1 MATQSLDENTVKEV
15 LRQVE
20 FYFSDSNLPR
30 DKFMTETVTSSEDGM
45 VSLALICSFAR
56 MRGYLKLGEIK
67 PEDVPEDTLKAVAEV
82 LAKSASVKLSED
94 GKKVGRVSPLMK
106 PEEIVEQLDGRTVAV
121 SPLPFDANR
130 EALRSFFSQYGTV
143 NSVRLPNHI
152 ADRKVFSGTA
162 LVEFSTDD
170 EAEKVLSQSL
180 TFAGA
185 ELELKPKK
193 EFDAERAQKTE
204 EFKAANPQWKED
216 QQNNSSPKSNYPK
229 GLIVAFKL
237 KNISTGDQAE
247 QNNSG
252 ETVDTDGTDAKPTEP
267 LTSVEKTAEENQ
279 EKAPEEAN
287 KKEETAAMDTENVEE
302 GDKEKESENKE
313 NKLEEESSKD
323 TVDKNVKK
331 EGRID
336 IAACKEDK
344 NVVLREDLKAVFGKF
359 GAIKFG
365 EDSGYVRFELPEGAQ
380 KARAAAVL
388 AKEEGLL
395 VKNFVATLEP
405 VTGDAEKEYWSRVRD
420 NQDKHRDSFRGR
432 GGRFHQRGGRGKN
445 PRWGDND
452 SGRGRGRKF
461 QKVGA

>member
-185 ELELKPKK
+185 ELELKP
-193 EFDAERAQKTE
+193 
-204 EFKAANPQWKED
+204 
-216 QQNNSSPKSNYPK
+216 NYPK

-359 GAIKFG
+359 GAIKYIDFQFG

-405 VTGDAEKEYWSRVRD
+405 VTGKKPPPSMTMW
-420 NQDKHRDSFRGR
+420 
-432 GGRFHQRGGRGKN
+432 
-445 PRWGDND
+445 
-452 SGRGRGRKF
+452 
-461 QKVGA
+461 

>member
-1 MATQSLDENTVKEV
+1 ML
-15 LRQVE
+15 QVE

-185 ELELKPKK
+185 ELELKPNC
-193 EFDAERAQKTE
+193 DHH
-204 EFKAANPQWKED
+204 
-216 QQNNSSPKSNYPK
+216 SYPK

-359 GAIKFG
+359 GAIKYIDFQFG

>member
-1 MATQSLDENTVKEV
+1 HHS
-15 LRQVE
+15 
-20 FYFSDSNLPR
+20 
-30 DKFMTETVTSSEDGM
+30 
-45 VSLALICSFAR
+45 
-56 MRGYLKLGEIK
+56 
-67 PEDVPEDTLKAVAEV
+67 
-82 LAKSASVKLSED
+82 
-94 GKKVGRVSPLMK
+94 
-106 PEEIVEQLDGRTVAV
+106 
-121 SPLPFDANR
+121 
-130 EALRSFFSQYGTV
+130 
-143 NSVRLPNHI
+143 
-152 ADRKVFSGTA
+152 
-162 LVEFSTDD
+162 
-170 EAEKVLSQSL
+170 
-180 TFAGA
+180 
-185 ELELKPKK
+185 
-193 EFDAERAQKTE
+193 
-204 EFKAANPQWKED
+204 
-216 QQNNSSPKSNYPK
+216 YPK

-247 QNNSG
+247 QSNSG

-359 GAIKFG
+359 GAIKYIDFQFG

-405 VTGDAEKEYWSRVRD
+405 VTGKKPPPSMTMWL
-420 NQDKHRDSFRGR
+420 DS
-432 GGRFHQRGGRGKN
+432 HSD
-445 PRWGDND
+445 RWLI
-452 SGRGRGRKF
+452 F
-461 QKVGA
+461 YVY